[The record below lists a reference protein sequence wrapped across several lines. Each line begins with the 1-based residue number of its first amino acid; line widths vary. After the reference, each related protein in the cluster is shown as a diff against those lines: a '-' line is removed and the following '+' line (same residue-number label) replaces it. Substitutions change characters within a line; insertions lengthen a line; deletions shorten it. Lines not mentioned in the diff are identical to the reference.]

1 MTIATINSEFALN
14 IPPQFQEFI
23 QAGDKVSISVDSSGR
38 LIITPIEIIRARLQE
53 TFGMWADRD
62 DIPADSVD
70 YVNAIREGNR
80 LDGLNYETD

>member
-1 MTIATINSEFALN
+1 MTIAIVNSEFALN

-23 QAGDKVSISVDSSGR
+23 QAGDKVSINVDSSGR
-38 LIITPIEIIRARLQE
+38 LIITPIEMIRARLQE

-80 LDGLNYETD
+80 LDGLDYETD